1 MTAPRSLASLPF
13 ALLSLLAFAASA
25 GACTTGTTPNCSPDA
40 AGADACGIAFEAGD
54 GTTGEA
60 SGDDSSPPESGSGG
74 DTSPGEA
81 AAETGGQGDTGSGDS
96 APPAEGGEGGD

>member
-1 MTAPRSLASLPF
+1 MTAPRSLAF
-13 ALLSLLAFAASA
+13 VLLSLLAAGASV
-25 GACTTGTTPNCSPDA
+25 GACTSGTTPNCSPDA

-60 SGDDSSPPESGSGG
+60 SGDDGSSPESGSGG

-81 AAETGGQGDTGSGDS
+81 ASETGGQGDSGSGDS
-96 APPAEGGEGGD
+96 APPGEGGGGEGGD

>member
-1 MTAPRSLASLPF
+1 MAAPRSLAF
-13 ALLSLLAFAASA
+13 VLLSLLASAASA
-25 GACTTGTTPNCSPDA
+25 GACTSGTTPNCSPDA

-60 SGDDSSPPESGSGG
+60 SGDDSSSPESGSGG

-81 AAETGGQGDTGSGDS
+81 ASETGGQADTGSGDS
-96 APPAEGGEGGD
+96 APAPEGGDGGD